1 VLPQQTKITHLRAQ
15 VESTATCIRTLRSGD
30 SADLFV
36 MGNVEIVANARAARG
51 CTSASAYKFEVLL
64 SWDIEAPPPS
74 SSSKVSS
81 VIGAEQQT
89 SLDNLNLEV
98 REKQI
103 EISNGLVLH
112 EVALVPCAAISSI
125 ITLAFFMS
133 NWEMP

>member
-1 VLPQQTKITHLRAQ
+1 MLPQQTKITHLRAQ

-64 SWDIEAPPPS
+64 SWDIEAPKP

-81 VIGAEQQT
+81 AIGAEQHA

-103 EISNGLVLH
+103 EVSNGLVLH
-112 EVALVPCAAISSI
+112 EVALVPCAAFSSI
-125 ITLAFFMS
+125 VTLAFFMS